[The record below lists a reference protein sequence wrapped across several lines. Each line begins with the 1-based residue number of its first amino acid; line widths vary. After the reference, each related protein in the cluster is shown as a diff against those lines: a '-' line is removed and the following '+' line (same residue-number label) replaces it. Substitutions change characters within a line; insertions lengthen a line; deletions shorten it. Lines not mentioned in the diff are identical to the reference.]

1 MVKIRLARHGSK
13 KNPIYRVVIADERYC
28 RNGRFIERVG
38 WYNPLVEQNN
48 LLMNLERIDYWLK
61 NGAQATDTVQNL
73 IRRARKTPASA

>member
-13 KNPIYRVVIADERYC
+13 KNPIYRVVIADERCC